1 MTANLTGGQ
10 LRVPKPDGVISYI
23 FGRQIR
29 LDARRRSSQHPVVT
43 TPAPPPTPFDVALH
57 GTLNG
62 AVVGLEVQGVISPG
76 ELRFEVRPAAMEP
89 LVGDSTILALAAIDV
104 PLLVACGAAELEEDG
119 PRCSWA
125 DVAVRGEGGVLVGRF
140 ELAVEAEFAGGR
152 MRIRAQL
159 THGELALEPG
169 ERVTRV
175 EERAALSVAGVE
187 GVRVA
192 TRVFA
197 VETGRGRR
205 LTVTC
210 VGWAAAVELSGT
222 PAIAAELEVE
232 HALARC
238 VAQGSPAALSHR
250 CRVKVETGRPL

>member
-1 MTANLTGGQ
+1 M
-10 LRVPKPDGVISYI
+10 

-43 TPAPPPTPFDVALH
+43 TPAPPPTPFDLALH
-57 GTLNG
+57 GALNG
-62 AVVGLEVQGVISPG
+62 AAVALEVQGVILPG
-76 ELRFEVRPAAMEP
+76 ELRFEARPAASEP
-89 LVGDSTILALAAIDV
+89 LVGDLTILALAAVDV
-104 PLLVACGAAELEEDG
+104 PLLVACRAARLEEDG
-119 PRCSWA
+119 PRCSWVDA
-125 DVAVRGEGGVLVGRF
+125 AVRGEGGVLVGRL
-140 ELAVEAEFAGGR
+140 ELAVDAEFAGGKLGV
-152 MRIRAQL
+152 RAQL
-159 THGELALEPG
+159 IRGEVALEPG

-175 EERAALSVAGVE
+175 EERAALSVVGVE

-210 VGWAAAVELSGT
+210 VGWEAAVELSGT

-232 HALARC
+232 HEVARR
-238 VAQGSPAALSHR
+238 VAQSSPATLSHR